1 MPSLPYSRRPTV
13 RRWPPWYRRRLQGWR
28 LSRRRFRNQQCW
40 RRTIALLQA
49 SGQHNRNLRS
59 EPAAFRAKSRTRSAE
74 FFPHTDCCAGAA
86 RKSVACARWTQTS
99 RNDCAQGQD
108 RAALKVTVAG
118 FGCGVYQVVKL
129 YVHRDRRQDPLR
141 RNGPH
146 PHGRAGR
153 GEPAT
158 RVGVSHCPGSSTAP
172 AELPTKP
179 WRPSEPL
186 SVGRWAARAAGLDLR
201 ASRPRP
207 HGCWQWWPPGRHG
220 RTAGRLPAPLAR
232 RTGTPDRRRD
242 AGANGKWSNTSR
254 RRAGMLGTAG
264 RRRGNIESFPA
275 LVSSLPYPTASEVGP
290 VPACVL

>member
-1 MPSLPYSRRPTV
+1 VGNITGTCDPNP
-13 RRWPPWYRRRLQGWR
+13 R
-28 LSRRRFRNQQCW
+28 LSAPRAGRDLPNFSRI
-40 RRTIALLQA
+40 RTVARAQHVRALLA
-49 SGQHNRNLRS
+49 
-59 EPAAFRAKSRTRSAE
+59 
-74 FFPHTDCCAGAA
+74 
-86 RKSVACARWTQTS
+86 WTQTS

-146 PHGRAGR
+146 PHGRAG
-153 GEPAT
+153 
-158 RVGVSHCPGSSTAP
+158 SSTAP

-207 HGCWQWWPPGRHG
+207 HGCWRWWPPGRHG

-232 RTGTPDRRRD
+232 RTGTPDRHRG
-242 AGANGKWSNTSR
+242 AGGCGMWSSTSR
-254 RRAGMLGTAG
+254 RRAERPGTAG
-264 RRRGNIESFPA
+264 RKHDKNA
-275 LVSSLPYPTASEVGP
+275 VSQAFDTPSHAAV
-290 VPACVL
+290 